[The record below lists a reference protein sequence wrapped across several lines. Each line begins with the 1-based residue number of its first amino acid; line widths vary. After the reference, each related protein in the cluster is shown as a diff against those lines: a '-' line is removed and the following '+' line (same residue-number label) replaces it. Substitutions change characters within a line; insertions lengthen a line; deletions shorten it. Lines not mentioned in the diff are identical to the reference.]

1 LFDAAQSVANPGL
14 PHPDAM
20 SESTERGAVKSAAL
34 AAAPEDFSA
43 SSLAKKYRSHL
54 LTALTA
60 RCATLPMR

>member
-1 LFDAAQSVANPGL
+1 
-14 PHPDAM
+14 M

-34 AAAPEDFSA
+34 AAAPEDFFA

-54 LTALTA
+54 LNALTA